1 MTESSIK
8 PSELEQWLSA
18 YSDDLEA
25 PATTYNS
32 PFLRLL
38 VSADRGQLSRSFS
51 ERVCAPGEVVFREG
65 LMGDTM
71 YLIRSGRVVVLKGD
85 LQSPTILG
93 YRRAGE
99 IIGEMALL
107 ENRPRS
113 ATVVALDALR
123 LLGINRQAFQQL
135 VEETPSLG
143 MNLMALLS
151 SRLRASDEDRS
162 QGKLSEKR
170 LLRQVSTLKNEKERL
185 EEMQRLRQETS
196 DLIIH
201 DLRNPLSTISVAL
214 RMLTIVLPPE
224 ALEGNQEL
232 IEIAESGAQRMQ
244 RLVDSLLEVS
254 RMEAGEAEFNL
265 SKIDPAALISEV
277 AHRESLLLQK
287 KNIHLELRLSP
298 DLPLVCIDR
307 DKIDRVLVNLIDNAF
322 KYTLEDGRVTISAEA
337 CEGGVQIG
345 VSDSGPGIPIEE
357 RQRVF
362 ERFAQVAG
370 EARKRR
376 GFGLGLSYCR
386 LAVEGHGGRI
396 WVEEGAGGVGSRFVF
411 TVPATVI

>member
-1 MTESSIK
+1 
-8 PSELEQWLSA
+8 
-18 YSDDLEA
+18 
-25 PATTYNS
+25 
-32 PFLRLL
+32 
-38 VSADRGQLSRSFS
+38 
-51 ERVCAPGEVVFREG
+51 
-65 LMGDTM
+65 M

-170 LLRQVSTLKNEKERL
+170 LMRQVSTLKNEKERL

-357 RQRVF
+357 HQRVF

-396 WVEEGAGGVGSRFVF
+396 WVEEGVGGVGSRFVF
-411 TVPATVI
+411 TVPAVAR